1 MRRLL
6 SRFLEWLPAA
16 AYRLDRKSLRNP
28 LATDLGCSAIL
39 IACLALFVLGL
50 GAVIAHC
57 EEVMPSVGYDGSESD
72 VSPAVAGGGASGEN
86 TPAVPDPQAVQ
97 PLAQVWLGGESTY
110 AANSAQKYT
119 PVGQIS
125 LIAGMGR
132 WGGGLRVR
140 TMGVSG
146 VYQPN
151 QPSTFTAAEAY
162 ALLFLNVADTSR
174 TGYTITIAP
183 AIFAGYAVPLQTQNG
198 VSPTL
203 ARTCTAMVGLRLAG
217 PSWRAEIG
225 AGMYQQL
232 SGFAVGATTHAQLTD
247 HSAWVVDAAVGS
259 AGKYVAS
266 IALLLRP

>member
-6 SRFLEWLPAA
+6 SRFLEWLPVA
-16 AYRLDRKSLRNP
+16 AYRLDRTSLRNP
-28 LATDLGCSAIL
+28 FATDIGCSALL
-39 IACLALFVLGL
+39 IMLLAFFVLGL

-57 EEVMPSVGYDGSESD
+57 DP
-72 VSPAVAGGGASGEN
+72 P
-86 TPAVPDPQAVQ
+86 PDPQAVQ

-125 LIAGMGR
+125 LIAGMGH

-140 TMGVSG
+140 TMGVTG

-162 ALLFLNVADTSR
+162 VLLFLNVADTSK

-183 AIFAGYAVPLQTQNG
+183 AVFAGYAIPLQTQNG

-203 ARTCTAMVGLRLAG
+203 ARTCTAMAGLRLAG

-232 SGFAVGATTHAQLTD
+232 VGFTVGVTTHVQITE

-266 IALLLRP
+266 IAILLRP